1 MNICCHQDKMREPNY
16 LYWIPLNLWRKN
28 LSFFNKIE
36 ELELVQYLMMPIV
49 IHNFIILMQLLLIQ
63 GQNHTEKI
71 MNWLNLQALKPI
83 CIEN

>member
-1 MNICCHQDKMREPNY
+1 MREPNY

-36 ELELVQYLMMPIV
+36 ESKLPRYLKIPIV
-49 IHNFIILMQLLLIQ
+49 TLYFIITILPLLIQ
-63 GQNHTEKI
+63 DQNHTEKI
-71 MNWLNLQALKPI
+71 MNWQYLQAIKLI